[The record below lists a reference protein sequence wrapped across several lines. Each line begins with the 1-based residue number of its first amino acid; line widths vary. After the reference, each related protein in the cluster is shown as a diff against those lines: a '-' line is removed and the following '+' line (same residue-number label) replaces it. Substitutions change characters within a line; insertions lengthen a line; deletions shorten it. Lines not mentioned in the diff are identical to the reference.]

1 MVSLNPSILSK
12 IFWIF
17 LAANQKK
24 RNTLCWERMW
34 SLSNLIRNA
43 KMFYLTDYFAFYRF
57 LCGTYR
63 KGLHWS
69 NSKVRHSKYLKKH
82 ELCRYNTFFLDSHFS
97 MFVYSFRYLKSLFD
111 YAPNRSL
118 FFWLNLIT
126 KKIKQQQQQQK
137 WCATIITVF
146 FYQWK
151 IYLSIKQ
158 KFDVKQLNSKKYL
171 KMFGKWLLVP
181 QVLIST
187 KVPLLQPWIMLMLMV
202 MLN

>member
-1 MVSLNPSILSK
+1 MASLNPSILSK
-12 IFWIF
+12 SFWIF
-17 LAANQKK
+17 LVANQKK

-69 NSKVRHSKYLKKH
+69 NSKVRHSKYLRKH

-118 FFWLNLIT
+118 FSWLNLIT
-126 KKIKQQQQQQK
+126 KKKKTTTTTTKVMHDHNNCFLLPVKDISFHKTK
-137 WCATIITVF
+137 IWCQTVESE
-146 FYQWK
+146 K
-151 IYLSIKQ
+151 IFKNVWQMI
-158 KFDVKQLNSKKYL
+158 
-171 KMFGKWLLVP
+171 
-181 QVLIST
+181 IST
-187 KVPLLQPWIMLMLMV
+187 SGSNKY
-202 MLN
+202 